1 MAIDPWMLLNQQQR
15 CYHDG
20 MPVSITIRNVP
31 DEVRDELAARA
42 ARSGRS
48 LQEFLLR
55 QLADLAVKPSVEEF
69 VSRARG
75 RARASGIELSAQQ
88 ILADRDADRA

>member
-1 MAIDPWMLLNQQQR
+1 MTVA
-15 CYHDG
+15 
-20 MPVSITIRNVP
+20 ITIRNVP

-55 QLADLAVKPSVEEF
+55 QLADIAAKPSVDE
-69 VSRARG
+69 VVARARSRARATG
-75 RARASGIELSAQQ
+75 ATLRARQ
-88 ILADRDADRA
+88 ILADRDADRR